1 MNEEIENPLPRNFND
16 LVVENFGATDATL
29 IVLARV
35 VNELCRIATLNGF
48 ADAATLEQAFNE
60 AATSVLR
67 PEGALALNKEAHRR
81 IPALKAIVL
90 DDLPAFKGEQ

>member
-1 MNEEIENPLPRNFND
+1 MSEELENLPSRNFND

-35 VNELCRIATLNGF
+35 VNELCRIATLNGW
-48 ADAATLEQAFNE
+48 ADAASLENAFNE
-60 AATSVLR
+60 AAASVLR

-90 DDLPAFKGEQ
+90 DDLPAFKDAQ